1 MSDIF
6 LDTLEKLSQGAGA
19 PPLQLV
25 LLAEGQRI
33 TGTIVSAEDF
43 ATELTLQLKAGFP
56 AQSDRSKTGPMAPP
70 TLLVMY
76 HGKREDVSAEIQRT
90 AKDGDFLHLK
100 DVQIGDATASLGF
113 LRVDRAVIS
122 AYSIVPPPPAPASAR
137 PRRA

>member
-6 LDTLEKLSQGAGA
+6 LDTLEKLSQAASA

-25 LLAEGQRI
+25 LLVEGQRI
-33 TGTIVSAEDF
+33 TGTLVTAEDF

-56 AQSDRSKTGPMAPP
+56 AQNERSSRGPSDPP
-70 TLLVMY
+70 SLGVMY
-76 HGKREDVSAEIQRT
+76 HGKREDISAEIQRT

-100 DVQIGDATASLGF
+100 DVQIGDAPASHGF
-113 LRVDRAVIS
+113 LRVDKSVIS
-122 AYSIVPPPPAPASAR
+122 GYSIVPPPPAPASAR